1 MDKEQRIGTTEIG
14 EIAFNLD
21 AFDRLYK
28 GNIIITK
35 RLTDKLIE
43 KLIEHKDKCILH
55 VTCTGMGGTKIEPF
69 VPRPDATRNKVVEL
83 INKGF
88 PVEQIVLRIDPI
100 VPTEKGMVTAIS
112 TIELFRGLGIKR
124 IRISFLDMYKHVKE
138 RFSENGI
145 PLPDNYDING
155 FHANESARYAA
166 LTELTNICN
175 GLGMEIEMCGEPPI
189 TGINFVNIPC
199 VSQKDIDILG
209 LTDEI
214 KLEGNKE
221 ARKNC
226 GCPANKS
233 ELLKTTPKRCSN
245 GCLYCFWKD

>member
-1 MDKEQRIGTTEIG
+1 MDKDQRIGTTEIG

-43 KLIEHKDKCILH
+43 KLLEHKDCCILH
-55 VTCTGMGGTKIEPF
+55 VTCTGMGGTKIEPL
-69 VPRPDATRNKVVEL
+69 VPKAEATRDKVVEL
-83 INKGF
+83 LSKGF
-88 PVEQIVLRIDPI
+88 PVEQVVLRVDPI
-100 VPTEKGMVTAIS
+100 VPTEKGIATALRVID
-112 TIELFRGLGIKR
+112 LFKGLGIKR
-124 IRISFLDMYKHVKE
+124 VRISFLDMYKHVKE
-138 RFSENGI
+138 RFEENGV
-145 PLPDNYDING
+145 PMPDNYYG
-155 FHANESARYAA
+155 FHANESARYVA
-166 LTELTNICN
+166 LSELTNVCS

-189 TGINFVNIPC
+189 TGIDFVNIPC

-221 ARKNC
+221 ARTHC

-233 ELLKTTPKRCSN
+233 ELLKTTPKRCGN

>member
-55 VTCTGMGGTKIEPF
+55 VTCTGMGGTKIEPL
-69 VPRPDATRNKVVEL
+69 VPDQITTRNKVAEL
-83 INKGF
+83 IDKGF
-88 PVEQIVLRIDPI
+88 PVEQIVLRIDPV
-100 VPTEKGMVTAIS
+100 VPTEKGTTTAIGVVL
-112 TIELFRGLGIKR
+112 LFEGLGIKR
-124 IRISFLDMYKHVKE
+124 VRISFLDMYKHVKE
-138 RFSENGI
+138 RFKENGVQI
-145 PLPDNYDING
+145 PDVYGSDW
-155 FHANESARYAA
+155 FHAQEIARAES
-166 LTELTNICN
+166 LSELTGICHQV
-175 GLGMEIEMCGEPPI
+175 GMEIEMCGEPPI
-189 TGINFVNIPC
+189 EGMDYANIPC

-233 ELLKTTPKRCSN
+233 ELLKTTPKRCAN